1 MTENNIGSRG
11 GITTSW
17 RSSVL
22 RRLKLI
28 NQFSIKNI
36 ILVLNLTGKLKKKFQ
51 ICKILELA
59 FR

>member
-22 RRLKLI
+22 RWLKLI

-36 ILVLNLTGKLKKKFQ
+36 ILVLNLTGKLKKNFRFVKF
-51 ICKILELA
+51 
-59 FR
+59 